1 VHHINKLPYTVLHN
15 KSQHEVSYGTSPD
28 LQYLIR
34 IFGCLIFTYTIQQGV
49 TKLNPGPK
57 KCVRGFILMDFSTRE
72 IFLARNIHFYEY
84 FLSLYNQYPIN
95 NFISCFAHS
104 IYLESQ
110 IKFLLFN
117 LIKNGRLNPD
127 SVQIKHIGLMIGS
140 VRFKLLYLSFNHLTL

>member
-34 IFGCLIFTYTIQQGV
+34 IFGYLIFTYYSTRYM

-140 VRFKLLYLSFNHLTL
+140 VQITLFII